1 MTWSETLPPGCA
13 IDPVRISS
21 QYEQWRWKTDSPSA
35 KHLAQL
41 TCASTPLVSAMLS
54 DDIKPTK
61 NSPKIESN
69 DLDPVT
75 MPRIGTRQMGNSKG
89 VVDGL

>member
-1 MTWSETLPPGCA
+1 MVGNLASWLCDRSGQDLIAVRAVEMEDRLAAREALRTAHLPMLL
-13 IDPVRISS
+13 
-21 QYEQWRWKTDSPSA
+21 SA
-35 KHLAQL
+35 KL
-41 TCASTPLVSAMLS
+41 CDNM
-54 DDIKPTK
+54 KPTK